1 MSSNSVTKMFSNN
14 VQLEEKAFT
23 ILANKFNGKSTG
35 PTLNSSPHNQ
45 GQLKNQERPYKTGK
59 NTRPTI
65 NGDLFSGE
73 KRSNEVRGK
82 RIDDIAMAMLEHND
96 WRPNKRHKR
105 NSITME
111 SHGKPLNPLQVRE
124 ELCLL
129 ACDLATDKRC
139 LSSPVN
145 FVQNSQEIW
154 DKDALP
160 HHLVELINQRVVMF
174 PNVYE
179 KANYLSSGEYN
190 SSVYTLPWLLSSLH
204 DSGLRTTNGL
214 FNSINQPV
222 LIDTLDKAVNDQMET
237 LLHVMGCSE
246 ESQRAVEWWNRK
258 MGVENQSRSMSKTLS
273 SRKKV
278 QEIARMYNFT
288 SLTTPV

>member
-1 MSSNSVTKMFSNN
+1 MK
-14 VQLEEKAFT
+14 LEEKAFA
-23 ILANKFNGKSTG
+23 ILANKFNGKPAG
-35 PTLNSSPHNQ
+35 PMITSSSQNQ
-45 GQLKNQERPYKTGK
+45 GQLNNDECPSKIGNSI
-59 NTRPTI
+59 RPTI
-65 NGDLFSGE
+65 GGDRFSGQ

-82 RIDDIAMAMLEHND
+82 RIDDIAMAMLEYND

-105 NSITME
+105 NSITTE
-111 SHGKPLNPLQVRE
+111 SHGKSLSRLQVRE

-129 ACDLATDKRC
+129 ACDLATDKQC
-139 LSSPVN
+139 LSSPANV
-145 FVQNSQEIW
+145 VQNSQEIW
-154 DKDALP
+154 DEHAP
-160 HHLVELINQRVVMF
+160 PCHLVELINQRVTMF

-190 SSVYTLPWLLSSLH
+190 NSGYTSPWLLSLPH
-204 DSGLRTTNGL
+204 DSGLRTMNGL
-214 FNSINQPV
+214 FNSVNQPV
-222 LIDTLDKAVNDQMET
+222 LVNTLDKAVNDQMET